1 MLYLCSLSMDYKV
14 SFGPRPTLLLL
25 LMTSLLPLSMGQ
37 VPSPSTS
44 LDSSSPNPTDFVP
57 SDGAGSSS
65 NDDDGEPND
74 NGVVNY
80 YFLLLAIFVILVAV
94 SYYFVARRRRSRLVL
109 LRTNRQDALQRDLEG
124 WQGNRYWGPGR
135 WRTPASHDTRPE
147 EGLDERG
154 LPPPPYIP
162 AAPKETHP
170 GSSHH
175 DEGAERAI
183 PLQNLPHPDQ
193 KPPDYFE
200 RAVDSRDPAA
210 AGPERPNGPSQP

>member
-1 MLYLCSLSMDYKV
+1 MVYLYSLLMGCKV
-14 SFGPRPTLLLL
+14 SFGPLPILLLL
-25 LMTSLLPLSMGQ
+25 LMTSLLPFSLGQ

-44 LDSSSPNPTDFVP
+44 LDSSTPNPTVFVS
-57 SDGAGSSS
+57 SDNAGSSS
-65 NDDDGEPND
+65 NDDDSGSND

-94 SYYFVARRRRSRLVL
+94 SYCFIARRRRRRLVL
-109 LRTNRQDALQRDLEG
+109 LHTNRQDALQRDLEG
-124 WQGNRYWGPGR
+124 WQANRCWGHGR
-135 WRTPASHDTRPE
+135 WRTPAAHDPRPE

-170 GSSHH
+170 GSSHNG
-175 DEGAERAI
+175 EGAERAI
-183 PLQNLPHPDQ
+183 PLQNLHHPDQ

-200 RAVDSRDPAA
+200 RAADSRDSAIEEPN
-210 AGPERPNGPSQP
+210 RPIGASQP

>member
-1 MLYLCSLSMDYKV
+1 MAFLCSLYLGHRS
-14 SFGPRPTLLLL
+14 SFDRLPALLFLL
-25 LMTSLLPLSMGQ
+25 TTSLLPLSMGQ
-37 VPSPSTS
+37 VLPSTS
-44 LDSSSPNPTDFVP
+44 LDSSMPNPTEFVP

-65 NDDDGEPND
+65 NNDDDGSSD

-94 SYYFVARRRRSRLVL
+94 SYCFIARRRRRRLVL

-124 WQGNRYWGPGR
+124 WHGNRYWGHGR
-135 WRTPASHDTRPE
+135 WRTPASHNTRPE

-175 DEGAERAI
+175 EEGAEPAI
-183 PLQNLPHPDQ
+183 PLQNFHHSDQ

-200 RAVDSRDPAA
+200 RATDSRDSTIA
-210 AGPERPNGPSQP
+210 EPNRSNGASQP

>member
-1 MLYLCSLSMDYKV
+1 MVYLCGLLMDSKV
-14 SFGPRPTLLLL
+14 SFGSLPTLLLL
-25 LMTSLLPLSMGQ
+25 LMTSSLPLAMGQ

-44 LDSSSPNPTDFVP
+44 LDSSIPQPTGFVP
-57 SDGAGSSS
+57 ADDASS
-65 NDDDGEPND
+65 NDDDPGPSD

-80 YFLLLAIFVILVAV
+80 YFLLLAIFVILVAI
-94 SYYFVARRRRSRLVL
+94 SYCFIARRRRSRLVL

-124 WQGNRYWGPGR
+124 WQGNRYWGHGR
-135 WRTPASHDTRPE
+135 WRTPATHDTRPE

-162 AAPKETHP
+162 AVPKETHP
-170 GSSHH
+170 GPSHH

-183 PLQNLPHPDQ
+183 PLQNLHHPDQ

-200 RAVDSRDPAA
+200 RAADSRDSAITEPN
-210 AGPERPNGPSQP
+210 RP

>member
-1 MLYLCSLSMDYKV
+1 MIFLCSLGLDHGS
-14 SFGPRPTLLLL
+14 SFGRLPALLVLL
-25 LMTSLLPLSMGQ
+25 TTSLLPLSMGQ
-37 VPSPSTS
+37 TLPSTS
-44 LDSSSPNPTDFVP
+44 LDSSMPDPTEFVP

-65 NDDDGEPND
+65 NDNDGGSND

-94 SYYFVARRRRSRLVL
+94 SYCFIARRRRRRLVL

-135 WRTPASHDTRPE
+135 WRTPASHETRPE

-175 DEGAERAI
+175 GEGAERAI
-183 PLQNLPHPDQ
+183 PLQNLHHPDQ

-200 RAVDSRDPAA
+200 RATDLRDSAIAEPN
-210 AGPERPNGPSQP
+210 RPNGASQP